1 MSEMARVVRPRN
13 GGIGGPDRKMSGT
26 RFKTYV
32 QAAMREADDMSLA
45 ELARRSGVKERSW
58 HDWFEG
64 THEPRPSSLARAGR
78 ALNRT
83 PDQLLAA
90 WDGQRPHKTR
100 RATESPDA
108 LVGALLAQSA
118 AIEALVEELRL
129 EREEG
134 RDVVTALDRAV
145 VRLLEARQPP
155 DNEGS
160 AGRSALRETAE

>member
-1 MSEMARVVRPRN
+1 MSEVSRVVRPRN
-13 GGIGGPDRKMSGT
+13 GGFGGTDRKMSGT

-83 PDQLLAA
+83 PEQLLAA
-90 WDGQRPHKTR
+90 WDGQRPHKAR
-100 RATESPDA
+100 RGTETPDA
-108 LVGALLAQSA
+108 LVEAITAQTD
-118 AIEALVEELRL
+118 AINALVEELRL
-129 EREEG
+129 TRAGQVEATEIAFQALGALGAAQARSGTPDGSEREA
-134 RDVVTALDRAV
+134 D
-145 VRLLEARQPP
+145 
-155 DNEGS
+155 
-160 AGRSALRETAE
+160 AGTRR